1 MQILTMILL
10 LVGGLALLTK
20 GADVF
25 VDGASGLASKLGIP
39 PLVIGLTIVALGTSA
54 PEAAISIVSSIQA
67 ADAITIANVFGSNIV
82 NVLVILGLTSL
93 IAEIP
98 VQKSTLLVEIPFVF
112 VTTALLLLLC
122 INGGV
127 LGRLDAAVLLAL
139 LFGYLIYLV
148 FSVKGAEKDEG
159 GAGAAAELAGGQLGR
174 DERSVK
180 RLVAIS
186 VAGAAAICVGARF
199 TVDGATQLA
208 QMLGMTERVIGLTV
222 VAMGTSLP
230 ELVTSITAARKGQTD
245 IAFGNVV
252 GSSILNILFVLGV
265 SGIISPVPFAPEL
278 MFDGVISI
286 VAMVLVWLVCVRN
299 RKLSRIGGVS
309 LLLVYAVYL
318 GYILLT

>member
-1 MQILTMILL
+1 MQIITMILL

-20 GADVF
+20 GADMF

-93 IAEIP
+93 IAEVP

-112 VTTALLLLLC
+112 VTTALLLMLC
-122 INGGV
+122 LNGGV
-127 LGRLDAAVLLAL
+127 LGRLDAAVLLVL
-139 LFGYLIYLV
+139 LLGYLVYLV
-148 FSVKGAEKDEG
+148 FSVRNNKDENT
-159 GAGAAAELAGGQLGR
+159 ATAELVGEQMGP
-174 DERSVK
+174 DDRSVK
-180 RLVAIS
+180 RLVVLS
-186 VAGAAAICVGARF
+186 FAGAAAICVGARF

-265 SGIISPVPFAPEL
+265 SGVISPVPFAPEL
-278 MFDGVISI
+278 MFDGIISI
-286 VAMVLVWLVCVRN
+286 VAVVLVWLVCVRN

-309 LLLVYAVYL
+309 LLLGYAVYL

>member
-1 MQILTMILL
+1 M
-10 LVGGLALLTK
+10 
-20 GADVF
+20 
-25 VDGASGLASKLGIP
+25 
-39 PLVIGLTIVALGTSA
+39 
-54 PEAAISIVSSIQA
+54 
-67 ADAITIANVFGSNIV
+67 
-82 NVLVILGLTSL
+82 
-93 IAEIP
+93 
-98 VQKSTLLVEIPFVF
+98 
-112 VTTALLLLLC
+112 
-122 INGGV
+122 
-127 LGRLDAAVLLAL
+127 
-139 LFGYLIYLV
+139 
-148 FSVKGAEKDEG
+148 
-159 GAGAAAELAGGQLGR
+159 
-174 DERSVK
+174 
-180 RLVAIS
+180 
-186 VAGAAAICVGARF
+186 
-199 TVDGATQLA
+199 DGATQLA

-230 ELVTSITAARKGQTD
+230 ELVTSITAARNGQTD